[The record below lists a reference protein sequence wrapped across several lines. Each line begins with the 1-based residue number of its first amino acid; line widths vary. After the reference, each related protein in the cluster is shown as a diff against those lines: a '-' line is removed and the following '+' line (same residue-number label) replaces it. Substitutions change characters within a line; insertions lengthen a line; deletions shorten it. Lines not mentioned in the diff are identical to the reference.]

1 MLRHA
6 FVAMGTEIE
15 VLVDADDTAA
25 LSGAEEEFRRLEALL
40 SRFRPDSELSRLN
53 EAGELDVGPE
63 LLELAERAVDARTRT
78 GGRFDPTVHDAVV
91 AAGYDRSFELVARY
105 GPGDEAEAPRT
116 GGRVEVDRKSGR
128 VMLEP
133 GYKLDLGGIAKGWA
147 ADRVAARLGETGP
160 ALVNAGGDIATTGP
174 REWPIAVERPKGPP
188 ITLGLAKG
196 GLATTGRDRRSW
208 TREGR
213 PQHHIVDPTTGRPAH
228 TQLLTVTVA
237 AESATEAEVL
247 ATSLLLAG
255 SSERALR
262 EADAA
267 GIAAVLVRD
276 GDVQLTGA
284 LA

>member
-6 FVAMGTEIE
+6 FVAMGTEVE
-15 VLVDADDTAA
+15 LLLDAEDTAA
-25 LSGAEEEFRRLEALL
+25 LTGAEEEFRRLEALL

-91 AAGYDRSFELVARY
+91 AAGYDRSFELVVRD
-105 GPGDEAEAPRT
+105 GPGDESEPPRT
-116 GGRVEVDRKSGR
+116 GGRVEVDRTSGR

-133 GYKLDLGGIAKGWA
+133 GYKLDLGAIAKGWA
-147 ADRVAARLGETGP
+147 ADRVAARLGETGS
-160 ALVNAGGDIATTGP
+160 ALVNAGGDVATAGP
-174 REWPIAVERPKGPP
+174 HEWPIAVETANRS
-188 ITLGLAKG
+188 ITLGLAEG
-196 GLATTGRDRRSW
+196 GLATTGRDRRNW

-213 PQHHIVDPTTGRPAH
+213 PQHHIVDPTTGRPAQ

-247 ATSLLLAG
+247 ATSLFLAG
-255 SSERALR
+255 SSERALD

-267 GIAAVLVRD
+267 GIVAVLVRE